1 MYLMGIDGGGSTVR
15 VMIITPDLT
24 VRAEYIGPAVNPSA
38 IGRDEA
44 ARRIQDAMREN
55 IRQGGLAPE
64 QIAGVGVG
72 VAGAS
77 NRYAWAVDWLRTTVH
92 AVTPNANIVPS
103 SDFEIA
109 LVGAHGQRLGILL
122 LAGTGS
128 LAYGVNGAGDS
139 ALVGGWGYLLGD
151 EGSGYWLGMRALQ
164 VAARMADGRGPDTAL
179 YAAVMTALKLD
190 DPLEL
195 IPWLYQQPAR
205 VQDVARLAPL
215 VLDSA
220 TQGDKVARSL
230 VDTAAMELTLAVRT
244 IRHRLDLHGHQPMF
258 AGSLLSTANPLS
270 EQVCQLLDMPSLPT
284 PRYTPVMGGALL
296 ARAAQ

>member
-1 MYLMGIDGGGSTVR
+1 MR

>member
-15 VMIITPDLT
+15 VMIITPDLS

-44 ARRIQDAMREN
+44 ARRIQDAMRES

-128 LAYGVNGAGDS
+128 LAYGVNEAGDS

-164 VAARMADGRGPDTAL
+164 VAARMADGRGPDTVL
-179 YAAVMTALKLD
+179 YAAVMDTLKLD

-215 VLDSA
+215 VLDRA
-220 TQGDKVARSL
+220 AQGDKVARSL